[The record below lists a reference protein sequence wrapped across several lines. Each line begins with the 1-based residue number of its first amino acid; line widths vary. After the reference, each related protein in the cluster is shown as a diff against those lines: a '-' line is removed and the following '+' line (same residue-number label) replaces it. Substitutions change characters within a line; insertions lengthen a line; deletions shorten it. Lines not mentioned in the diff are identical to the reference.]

1 MKPDNNTKKSN
12 ENESLVSAE
21 TLASNSIPGK
31 FFALKYSYVNVVS
44 FFLVSHSFGAL
55 GLASSDKYLKQR
67 PDKSK
72 VKTKK
77 KKKRKKDKSDEEME
91 EEEVADV
98 IVNRGR
104 GEMPEGAE
112 DSDGGETDEHPDV
125 NDPHAALNIDLE
137 E

>member
-1 MKPDNNTKKSN
+1 MKPDNNVKKSN
-12 ENESLVSAE
+12 ENDSLISNE
-21 TLASNSIPGK
+21 TSASNSIPGK
-31 FFALKYSYVNVVS
+31 FFTLKYVDII
-44 FFLVSHSFGAL
+44 FLILISHSCGAL

-67 PDKSK
+67 PDRSK
-72 VKTKK
+72 VKAKK
-77 KKKRKKDKSDEEME
+77 KKKRKKTKSDEEIEE

-104 GEMPEGAE
+104 GEMPEGVE

>member
-1 MKPDNNTKKSN
+1 MVFYIFLLIKK
-12 ENESLVSAE
+12 LFDGV
-21 TLASNSIPGK
+21 
-31 FFALKYSYVNVVS
+31 
-44 FFLVSHSFGAL
+44 L

-67 PDKSK
+67 PDRSK
-72 VKTKK
+72 VRTKK
-77 KKKRKKDKSDEEME
+77 KKKTKKAKSDEEVE

-112 DSDGGETDEHPDV
+112 DSDGGEADEHPDV